1 MDMLVFVFNISSVL
15 SLPTLRERLVC
26 TVFILKPQPRCW
38 PLIHLS
44 NCSRYWLLHKHN
56 WFTHVDCSFSAHL
69 HRLYHLIRSGCLSR
83 WFKLCK
89 KLVGPSLIIM
99 EAVRPKKTKA
109 KTIVKSK
116 VSQPNSRLPLFMVV
130 RKTVIWYFL
139 DSSRFQNSIAWHV
152 LKPYRIDLVC

>member
-1 MDMLVFVFNISSVL
+1 MTLRLVFVLDIASVL
-15 SLPTLRERLVC
+15 SPQTLRECLVC

-44 NCSRYWLLHKHN
+44 DCSSYWLFLEHN
-56 WFTHVDCSFSAHL
+56 WFTHVGCSFSAHL
-69 HRLYHLIRSGCLSR
+69 HRLDQLTRSDCLSR

-109 KTIVKSK
+109 KTTVKSK
-116 VSQPNSRLPLFMVV
+116 VSQPNNLPLFMVV
-130 RKTVIWYFL
+130 RKASIWCFL
-139 DSSRFQNSIAWHV
+139 HSRFQNSIAWHV
-152 LKPYRIDLVC
+152 LKPYIIDLVC